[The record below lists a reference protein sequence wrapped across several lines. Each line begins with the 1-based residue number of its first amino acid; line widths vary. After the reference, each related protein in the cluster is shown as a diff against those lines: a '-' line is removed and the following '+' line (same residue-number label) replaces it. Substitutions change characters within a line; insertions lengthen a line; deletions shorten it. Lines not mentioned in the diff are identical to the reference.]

1 MCAYLIGQQ
10 FRGPYRG
17 AYIQPP
23 YISAVYMNVSR
34 KGIKKRELCEKF
46 PLDVNQTSF
55 QLTYEHTTSKD
66 SQFLEVL

>member
-1 MCAYLIGQQ
+1 MCAYLLGEHI
-10 FRGPYRG
+10 RGPYRG

-23 YISAVYMNVSR
+23 YISAVYMQVSW

-55 QLTYEHTTSKD
+55 QLTYEHD
-66 SQFLEVL
+66 F